1 VFQRFDWLMRTDRAD
16 CPPGP
21 RTRAAQACF
30 LTLLGVMLAVLGTA
44 VGFGLDGQFGLA
56 LLRQHQAEAL
66 GFVAGE
72 PLLASLIFMIVY
84 GIAVAVSVPGVAVLT
99 VIGGFLFGWLQ
110 GTVYVVTA
118 ATLAATLVFLIAR
131 SALGASLRGRA
142 GPSVQRYAERF
153 RANAI
158 SYLFVLHLVPIFPYV
173 LVITLPALCGV
184 RLRTFVLAASFG
196 ILPGTVLL
204 ACFGS
209 GLGEVLTQST
219 TLELSSFLIPE
230 IILALAGLVALA
242 LLPIAWR
249 AWFGGQRA

>member
-1 VFQRFDWLMRTDRAD
+1 
-16 CPPGP
+16 
-21 RTRAAQACF
+21 
-30 LTLLGVMLAVLGTA
+30 MLVVVGTA
-44 VGFGLDGQFGLA
+44 AGFGLDGQVGLA
-56 LLRQHQAEAL
+56 MLREHQAAVL

-84 GIAVAVSVPGVAVLT
+84 GLAVAISVPGVAVLT

-110 GTVYVVTA
+110 GTVYVVVA
-118 ATLAATLVFLIAR
+118 ATLAATLVFLVAR

-142 GPSVQRYAERF
+142 GPAMQRYAERF

-158 SYLFVLHLVPIFPYV
+158 SYLFVLHLVPVLPYV
-173 LVITLPALCGV
+173 VVITLPALCGV
-184 RLRTFVLAASFG
+184 RLRTFMLAASFG
-196 ILPGTVLL
+196 IMPGTVLL

-219 TLELSSFLIPE
+219 SLELSSFMVPE

-242 LLPIAWR
+242 LLPVAWR

>member
-1 VFQRFDWLMRTDRAD
+1 
-16 CPPGP
+16 
-21 RTRAAQACF
+21 
-30 LTLLGVMLAVLGTA
+30 MLVGFGTA
-44 VGFGLDGQFGLA
+44 VGFGIDGQVGLA
-56 LLRQHQAEAL
+56 MLREHQAAVL

-84 GIAVAVSVPGVAVLT
+84 GLAVAISVPGVAVLT
-99 VIGGFLFGWLQ
+99 VVGGFLFGWLQ
-110 GTVYVVTA
+110 GTVYVVVA
-118 ATLAATLVFLIAR
+118 ATLAATLVFSVAR

-142 GPSVQRYAERF
+142 GPSMQRYAERF

-158 SYLFVLHLVPIFPYV
+158 SYLFVLHLIPVLPYV
-173 LVITLPALCGV
+173 VVITLPAVCGV

-219 TLELSSFLIPE
+219 TLELSSFMVPE